1 MIWLI
6 SPEFILLFPTDRL
19 FLIFFDIDFALYLYG
34 VAKYFYNYL
43 FHIYLS
49 VFFHIYLLFCFKHFI
64 QSWYYLAVLKH
75 FNIWSEAPLAHFVQT
90 RSYFWS
96 VFSCIRTEY
105 SKIRTR
111 NNLVFWLLSRS
122 EGDARHFGNFHFS
135 CVWSLLTSI
144 TSNKYLSF
152 STSQYSL
159 FEVLKIG
166 QACQHLE

>member
-49 VFFHIYLLFCFKHFI
+49 VFFHIYLLVCFKHFI

-75 FNIWSEAPLAHFVQT
+75 FNIWSEAPHVSKHGVISGPYFPVFGQNT
-90 RSYFWS
+90 GQYGPEITWYFDSYHAWTVMPGILEIF
-96 VFSCIRTEY
+96 I
-105 SKIRTR
+105 
-111 NNLVFWLLSRS
+111 LVAFDHCLHPL
-122 EGDARHFGNFHFS
+122 HPTN
-135 CVWSLLTSI
+135 I
-144 TSNKYLSF
+144 
-152 STSQYSL
+152 
-159 FEVLKIG
+159 
-166 QACQHLE
+166 